1 MKTITI
7 PDDLYRQL
15 KKIKRKEESFSD
27 VIRRL
32 LERRNT
38 DIGKYFGVLRDSPVM
53 ADHDGMVKEIRESAR
68 SRA

>member
-53 ADHDGMVKEIRESAR
+53 AYLDDMVKEIRSPAR
-68 SRA
+68 FKA

>member
-53 ADHDGMVKEIRESAR
+53 ADLDGIVKEIRESAR